1 MNGQEMHPLTK
12 EQSDFAAEQYG
23 MVFRYL
29 AHKRLDADEF
39 HDVVILPFLRAVQ
52 QYMERPE
59 LQKYAFSTIAWRQM
73 DSALSNSFAR
83 QKRRGALAAPRGL
96 NVPLPGGFTLEETIP
111 ASCDVCAPAEA
122 RDHWNRAKAFVSR
135 RQGNVLYLRS
145 RGLSYRE
152 IAEQAGMKIKGVDNC
167 LYRARRRVRENCAA

>member
-73 DSALSNSFAR
+73 DSALSNYFAR

-96 NVPLPGGFTLEETIP
+96 NVSPSRAVSHWRRRYLPPVMFAPRPRPVTIGT
-111 ASCDVCAPAEA
+111 ARKRSSAAGRATYSICAPG
-122 RDHWNRAKAFVSR
+122 D
-135 RQGNVLYLRS
+135 
-145 RGLSYRE
+145 
-152 IAEQAGMKIKGVDNC
+152 
-167 LYRARRRVRENCAA
+167 

>member
-73 DSALSNSFAR
+73 DSALSNYFAR

-96 NVPLPGGFTLEETIP
+96 NVPP
-111 ASCDVCAPAEA
+111 PAEA

>member
-73 DSALSNSFAR
+73 DSALSNYFAR
-83 QKRRGALAAPRGL
+83 QKRRGALAA
-96 NVPLPGGFTLEETIP
+96 IP